1 MRTPNETYD
10 AYTECLEFLHVSWL
24 DMYVAK
30 YQVVFIASCNWETY
44 VYFFLSTVSF
54 IELEKSINEAQIL
67 K

>member
-10 AYTECLEFLHVSWL
+10 AYTKWLEFLHVSWL

-44 VYFFLSTVSF
+44 VY
-54 IELEKSINEAQIL
+54 
-67 K
+67 